1 MSEETFHYQGQVES
15 ELGRALTAEELV
27 AVSSITQLSNVQLAV
42 AKELAANQRV
52 ACIAYLE
59 AIVPS
64 ALRSEIMQ
72 FANRL

>member
-1 MSEETFHYQGQVES
+1 MSEETFRYQAQVEG
-15 ELGRALTAEELV
+15 ELGRALTADELV
-27 AVSSITQLSNVQLAV
+27 AVSSLPQLSNAQLAV

-59 AIVPS
+59 AIIPN

-72 FANRL
+72 FVNRL